1 MAAPLKGATSHS
13 EAIAAVLQGMDYLS
27 CHCLGHGTKS
37 LRFQDKLE
45 EGHPIML
52 AALEIIMPG
61 DAAMAA
67 SRLDSIKRSCKAD
80 ALQGPDLA
88 AIDQQFSEAQA
99 RLDSCPSALRTLKSG
114 DPVVAGTICQWPLLK
129 GIFGSQV

>member
-1 MAAPLKGATSHS
+1 
-13 EAIAAVLQGMDYLS
+13 
-27 CHCLGHGTKS
+27 
-37 LRFQDKLE
+37 
-45 EGHPIML
+45 ML

-67 SRLDSIKRSCKAD
+67 SRLDSIKRYCKAD
-80 ALQGPDLA
+80 ALQGANLA
-88 AIDQQFSEAQA
+88 AVDRQFSEAQA
-99 RLDSCPSALRTLKSG
+99 RFDSCPSAFKTVRSR